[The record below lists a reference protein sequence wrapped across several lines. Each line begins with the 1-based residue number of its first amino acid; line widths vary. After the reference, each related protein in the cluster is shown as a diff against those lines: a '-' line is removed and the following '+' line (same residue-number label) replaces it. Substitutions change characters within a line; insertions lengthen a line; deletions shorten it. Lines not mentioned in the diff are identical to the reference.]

1 MRILVAEYAV
11 GGGAGKNSSL
21 LHEGKA
27 MLATLKLGFER
38 LGHEVVYPEAEQD
51 FAAAVERLA
60 ACCDAGIVI
69 APDVELARLTRLL
82 ESKTVNLGCPSDFV
96 AICAD
101 KLRTSEL
108 LRAAGILVPRIFTAD
123 DVVRFGT
130 RSRAYISKPRFGC
143 ASENV
148 IVLNEKQR
156 GETCSAYD
164 DPDCFISEFIRGDDL
179 SCSLIA
185 SRSSILP
192 LTINKQYIQ
201 MVNGRLKYCGGYVP
215 YAIDERIAQKIQQI
229 SMAVITTLG
238 GAGYV
243 GIDFVVDDDGAAYVV
258 DVNPRPTTSIVGIAR
273 VLNYAVADLLLRAK
287 FGTLPTA
294 AELKTEGTFEFTLS
308 FLNLKADL

>member
-21 LHEGKA
+21 LQEGEA
-27 MLATLKLGFER
+27 MLATLKRSFER
-38 LGHEVVYPEAEQD
+38 LGHEVVYPESELD

-82 ESKTVNLGCPSDFV
+82 ESQTVNLGCSSDFV

-108 LRAAGILVPRIFTAD
+108 LRAAGILTPRIVTAKD
-123 DVVRFGT
+123 MMRFGT
-130 RSRAYISKPRFGC
+130 RARAYISKPRCGC
-143 ASENV
+143 ASEN
-148 IVLNEKQR
+148 IRILNE
-156 GETCSAYD
+156 CSPCD

-185 SRSSILP
+185 SSSAILP
-192 LTINKQYIQ
+192 LTINKQY
-201 MVNGRLKYCGGYVP
+201 MKMENGRLKYCGGYVP
-215 YAIDERIAQKIQQI
+215 YAVEERIAQKIRQV

-238 GAGYV
+238 GTGYV

-258 DVNPRPTTSIVGIAR
+258 DVNPRPTTSIIGIAQ
-273 VLNYAVADLLLRAK
+273 VLNYELADLLLRAQ

-294 AELKTEGTFEFTLS
+294 AELQTEGIFEFKLS
-308 FLNLKADL
+308 